1 MTPRTLELVNWTME
15 KKCNK
20 VVEGL
25 AKRGFKAQ
33 FCATGQE
40 AATYILA
47 QAQEAQNVGF
57 GGSLSVADLDLT
69 LVLAEQGKEIINHGF
84 PNLTPEQKLVAMRRQ
99 LTCDLFL
106 TGTNA
111 VTLDGILV
119 NIDGNGNRVNAMI
132 FGPKKVIVVVGRN
145 KIVEGSVEDAL
156 ARIKEMAS
164 PPNAM
169 RLSKQTP
176 CAVTGICSNCDSPQ
190 RICRV
195 TTILD
200 RKPGLTDIHVLVV
213 NEDMGL

>member
-1 MTPRTLELVNWTME
+1 MTPRTLELVKWTME
-15 KKCNK
+15 KKCHQ
-20 VVEGL
+20 VVESL
-25 AKRGFKAQ
+25 AKRGFKAH

-47 QAQEAQNVGF
+47 QAQDAQNVGF
-57 GGSLSVADLDLT
+57 GGSLSVADLNLT
-69 LVLAEQGKEIINHGF
+69 IPLTEQGKEIINHGF
-84 PNLTPEQKLVAMRRQ
+84 PNLTPEQKVVAMRRQ

-111 VTLDGILV
+111 VTLEGILV
-119 NIDGNGNRVNAMI
+119 NIDGNGNRVGAMI
-132 FGPKKVIVVVGRN
+132 FGPKKVIIVVGRN
-145 KIVEGSVEDAL
+145 KIVDGSAEDAI
-156 ARIKEMAS
+156 ARIKEWAS

-176 CAVTGICSNCDSPQ
+176 CAVTGICSDCDSPQ

-200 RKPGLTDIHVLVV
+200 RKPTLTDIHVLVV

>member
-15 KKCNK
+15 KKCLK
-20 VVEGL
+20 VVESL
-25 AKRGFKAQ
+25 AKRGFKAH
-33 FCATGQE
+33 FCVNGEE

-47 QAQEAQNVGF
+47 QAQDAQNVGF
-57 GGSLSVADLDLT
+57 GGSLSVADLALT
-69 LVLAEQGKEIINHGF
+69 SILTEQGKEIINHGF
-84 PNLTPEQKLVAMRRQ
+84 PNLTPEQKIVAMRRQ

-119 NIDGNGNRVNAMI
+119 NIDGNGNRVGAMI
-132 FGPKKVIVVVGRN
+132 FGPKKVIIVVGRN
-145 KIVEGSVEDAL
+145 KIVDGSAEDAI
-156 ARIKEMAS
+156 ARIKEWAS

-176 CAVTGICSNCDSPQ
+176 CAVTGICSDCDSPQ

-200 RKPGLTDIHVLVV
+200 RKPTLTDIHVLVV

>member
-15 KKCNK
+15 KKCRK
-20 VVEGL
+20 VVESL

-33 FCATGQE
+33 FCGTGQE
-40 AATYILA
+40 AAAYILE
-47 QAQEAQNVGF
+47 QAKEAQNVGF

-69 LVLAEQGKEIINHGF
+69 IALTEQGKEIINHGF
-84 PNLTPEQKLVAMRRQ
+84 PNLTPEQKVIAMRRQ

-111 VTLDGILV
+111 VTLDGVLV
-119 NIDGNGNRVNAMI
+119 NIDGNGNRVASMM

-145 KIVEGSVEDAL
+145 KIVDGSAEDAI
-156 ARIKEMAS
+156 ARIKEWAS

-176 CAVTGICSNCDSPQ
+176 CAVTGICSDCDSPQ
-190 RICRV
+190 RICRI

-200 RKPGLTDIHVLVV
+200 RKPTLTDIHVLVV

>member
-15 KKCNK
+15 KKCRK
-20 VVEGL
+20 VIEGL
-25 AKRGFKAQ
+25 AKRGFNAQ
-33 FCATGQE
+33 FCASGAE
-40 AATYILA
+40 AGAYILA
-47 QAQEAQNVGF
+47 QAKEAQTIGF
-57 GGSLSVADLDLT
+57 GGSLSVADLNLT
-69 LVLAEQGKEIINHGF
+69 MDLAEQGKEILNHGF
-84 PNLTPEQKLVAMRRQ
+84 PNLTPEQKVATMRRQ

-145 KIVEGSVEDAL
+145 KIVEGSVEDAIVH
-156 ARIKEMAS
+156 IKAWAS

-169 RLSKQTP
+169 RLSKQIP
-176 CAVTGICSNCDSPQ
+176 CAVTGICCDCDSPQ

-200 RKPGLTDIHVLVV
+200 RKPTLTDIHVLVV

>member
-1 MTPRTLELVNWTME
+1 MTPRTLELVKWTME
-15 KKCNK
+15 KKCRK
-20 VVEGL
+20 VVESL

-33 FCATGQE
+33 FCVNGEE
-40 AATYILA
+40 AAAYILE
-47 QAQEAQNVGF
+47 QAKEAQNVGF

-69 LVLAEQGKEIINHGF
+69 IALTEQGKEIINHGF
-84 PNLTPEQKLVAMRRQ
+84 PNLTPEQKVIAMRRQ

-111 VTLDGILV
+111 VTLDGVLV
-119 NIDGNGNRVNAMI
+119 NIDGNGNRVASMM

-145 KIVEGSVEDAL
+145 KIVDGSAEDAI
-156 ARIKEMAS
+156 ARIKEWAS

-176 CAVTGICSNCDSPQ
+176 CAATGTCSDCDSPQ
-190 RICRV
+190 RICRI

-200 RKPGLTDIHVLVV
+200 RKPSLTDIHVLVV
-213 NEDMGL
+213 NEEMGL

>member
-1 MTPRTLELVNWTME
+1 MTSRTLELVNWTTE
-15 KKCNK
+15 KKCRK
-20 VVEGL
+20 VVESL

-33 FCATGQE
+33 FCAKGEE
-40 AATYILA
+40 AAAYILA
-47 QAQEAQNVGF
+47 QAQDAQNVGF

-69 LVLAEQGKEIINHGF
+69 LTLAEQGKEIINHGF

-145 KIVEGSVEDAL
+145 KIVEGSAEDAI
-156 ARIKEMAS
+156 ARIKEWAS

-176 CAVTGICSNCDSPQ
+176 CATTGICSDCDSPQ

-200 RKPGLTDIHVLVV
+200 RKPTLTDIHVLVV

>member
-1 MTPRTLELVNWTME
+1 MTSRTLELVNWTME
-15 KKCNK
+15 KKCGK

-25 AKRGFKAQ
+25 AKRGFKALY
-33 FCATGQE
+33 CANGQE

-132 FGPKKVIVVVGRN
+132 FGPKKVIIVVGRN

-200 RKPGLTDIHVLVV
+200 RKPTLTDIHVLVI

>member
-1 MTPRTLELVNWTME
+1 MTPRTLELVKWTME
-15 KKCNK
+15 KKCQK
-20 VVEGL
+20 VVESL

-47 QAQEAQNVGF
+47 QAQDAQNVGF

-69 LVLAEQGKEIINHGF
+69 IPLTEQGKEIINHGF
-84 PNLTPEQKLVAMRRQ
+84 PNLTPEQKVVAMRRQ

-119 NIDGNGNRVNAMI
+119 NIDGNGNRVGAMI
-132 FGPKKVIVVVGRN
+132 FGPKKVIIVVGRN
-145 KIVEGSVEDAL
+145 KIVDGSAEDAI
-156 ARIKEMAS
+156 ARIKEWAS

-176 CAVTGICSNCDSPQ
+176 CAVTGICSDCDSPQ

-200 RKPGLTDIHVLVV
+200 RKPTLTDIHVLVV

>member
-1 MTPRTLELVNWTME
+1 
-15 KKCNK
+15 
-20 VVEGL
+20 
-25 AKRGFKAQ
+25 
-33 FCATGQE
+33 
-40 AATYILA
+40 
-47 QAQEAQNVGF
+47 
-57 GGSLSVADLDLT
+57 
-69 LVLAEQGKEIINHGF
+69 
-84 PNLTPEQKLVAMRRQ
+84 
-99 LTCDLFL
+99 
-106 TGTNA
+106 
-111 VTLDGILV
+111 LDGILV
-119 NIDGNGNRVNAMI
+119 NIDGNGNRVGAMI

-200 RKPGLTDIHVLVV
+200 RKPTLTDIHVLVI

>member
-15 KKCNK
+15 KKCQK

-200 RKPGLTDIHVLVV
+200 RKPGLTDIHVLVI

>member
-1 MTPRTLELVNWTME
+1 ME
-15 KKCNK
+15 KKCRK
-20 VVEGL
+20 VVESL

-33 FCATGQE
+33 FCVNGEE
-40 AATYILA
+40 AAAYILE
-47 QAQEAQNVGF
+47 QAKEAQNVGF

-69 LVLAEQGKEIINHGF
+69 IALTEQGKEIINHGF
-84 PNLTPEQKLVAMRRQ
+84 PNLTPEQKVIAMRRQ

-111 VTLDGILV
+111 VTLDGVLV
-119 NIDGNGNRVNAMI
+119 NIDGNGNRVASMM

-145 KIVEGSVEDAL
+145 KIVDGSAEDAI
-156 ARIKEMAS
+156 ARIKEWAS

-176 CAVTGICSNCDSPQ
+176 CAVTGICSDCDSPQ
-190 RICRV
+190 RICRI

-200 RKPGLTDIHVLVV
+200 RKPTLTDIHVLVV